1 MINEDTCIM
10 THLFLSR
17 KKMLALYFVPGSQL
31 NISYVC
37 ARHHLL
43 QYTEHTRT
51 CFSLGINFNFLDVLK
66 SV

>member
-1 MINEDTCIM
+1 
-10 THLFLSR
+10 
-17 KKMLALYFVPGSQL
+17 MLALYFVSGSQI
-31 NISYVC
+31 NIAYVC

>member
-1 MINEDTCIM
+1 MHHDSLIPLKEEDVSTVYYV
-10 THLFLSR
+10 S
-17 KKMLALYFVPGSQL
+17 GSQL

-51 CFSLGINFNFLDVLK
+51 WFSLGINFNFLDVLK

>member
-1 MINEDTCIM
+1 MHHDSLIPLKEEDVSTVYYV
-10 THLFLSR
+10 S
-17 KKMLALYFVPGSQL
+17 GSQL

>member
-1 MINEDTCIM
+1 M

-17 KKMLALYFVPGSQL
+17 KKMLALYFVSGSQL
-31 NISYVC
+31 NIAYVC

>member
-1 MINEDTCIM
+1 
-10 THLFLSR
+10 
-17 KKMLALYFVPGSQL
+17 MLALYFVPGSQL

-51 CFSLGINFNFLDVLK
+51 CFSLGINFNFIDVLK